1 MAATGYYRTG
11 KGTHRHTSWYC
22 ANAHRLIATGDPF
35 AIPAEDVQDWTP
47 CADCCTTEDVAAGQ
61 AQAAA
66 KADAMCPNSGTVRAG
81 SRRIYDDCRDCGKN
95 GKVGRNGTLRAHKP
109 EQH

>member
-1 MAATGYYRTG
+1 MAATVYYRTG

-35 AIPAEDVQDWTP
+35 AIPAEEAPDWTP
-47 CADCCTTEDVAAGQ
+47 CADCCTTEDVTAGQ